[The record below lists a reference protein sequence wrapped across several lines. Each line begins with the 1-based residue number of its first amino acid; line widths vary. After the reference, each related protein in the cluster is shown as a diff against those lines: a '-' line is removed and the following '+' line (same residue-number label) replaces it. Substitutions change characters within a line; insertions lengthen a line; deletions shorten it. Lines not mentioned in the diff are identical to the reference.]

1 MEKVQSAFQNA
12 TRYPFLGFSHRLGVK
27 VQREKESKVST
38 HQGHAQ
44 NEKEMLD
51 LVPVTFML
59 TVLLWF
65 LTIDMQLSLLERLI
79 VVSLLIQPAI
89 FHETHR
95 NVISLR
101 PSSLSNSVATGQAAE
116 EDTQTGRCLFL
127 HSFLKIISDLL
138 SERWYL
144 RLKK

>member
-1 MEKVQSAFQNA
+1 MQ
-12 TRYPFLGFSHRLGVK
+12 G
-27 VQREKESKVST
+27 EKESVVSA

-44 NEKEMLD
+44 KEKEMLD
-51 LVPVTFML
+51 LFPVTFMP

-101 PSSLSNSVATGQAAE
+101 PLSLSNSVAIGQAAE
-116 EDTQTGRCLFL
+116 KDTQAERLLFL
-127 HSFLKIISDLL
+127 HRVS
-138 SERWYL
+138 
-144 RLKK
+144 